1 MIRTG
6 AACQRLLDA
15 RMLNLTLEHVECD
28 EIWTYV
34 LKKQGKLKPEER
46 DNTSIGDQ
54 YLFVAIDQATKL
66 IPCVSLGKRNR
77 ETTERLIDDLAIRLV
92 LVEPWQKG
100 IKPQISTDGWQSY
113 RPAIDNA
120 FGTRASH
127 GVIIKTFY
135 ESEQPGRY
143 GPPVLES
150 TVRQVMHGPIEE
162 KTICTS
168 HVERSNLT
176 IRTFVRRFTRLALGF
191 SKKLEYLQAA
201 VSLYVAHYNY
211 VRLHGSLNGTPAMAA
226 GLAGHPWTMAELVE
240 AAE

>member
-1 MIRTG
+1 MR
-6 AACQRLLDA
+6 
-15 RMLNLTLEHVECD
+15 NLRLEHVECD

-34 LKKQGKLKPEER
+34 LKKQGRVRPGEN
-46 DNTSIGDQ
+46 DSQIGDQ
-54 YLFVAIDQATKL
+54 YLFVAVDQASRL
-66 IPCVSLGKRNR
+66 IPAFAIGKRTR
-77 ETTERLIDDLAIRLV
+77 ETTERLIDDLAIRMV

-100 IKPQISTDGWQSY
+100 PKPQISTDGWQSY

-143 GPPVLES
+143 GPPVLD
-150 TVRQVMHGPIEE
+150 TTARHVVHGPIAEE
-162 KTICTS
+162 TICTS

-176 IRTFVRRFTRLALGF
+176 IRTFLRRFTRLALGF
-191 SKKLEYLQAA
+191 SKKLECLQAA
-201 VSLYVAHYNY
+201 VALYMAHFNY
-211 VRLHGSLNGTPAMAA
+211 CRVHGSLNGTPAMAA
-226 GLAGHPWTMAELVE
+226 GLAGHPWTMSELVE